1 MDNKP
6 VAIDDLKDV
15 LDIVESFAN
24 FIKKHPFGVT
34 LAVLGLLLDTHFN
47 VGVEGVSSNLLYA
60 E

>member
-6 VAIDDLKDV
+6 VAIDDLKDM

-34 LAVLGLLLDTHFN
+34 LAVLGLLLDTHFIN
-47 VGVEGVSSNLLYA
+47 NKEEN
-60 E
+60 